1 MNVIYPFLLYL
12 LLYEPLASVLYRIF
26 HDALGLDLTRLF
38 CLLCSG
44 LFALVLELDLLRRGP
59 GTYSDFH
66 KIELKNGKALHFPG
80 SILLAVVAGSLLNR
94 GITYLST
101 RIVSKGFADA
111 DATLRGSGLPVLYL
125 ATVIVL
131 PLLVEVVFRGILLG
145 RLDERFGRAWGIL
158 LSSLLFGL
166 IHFNLIQ
173 FLYAFLCGMILSLL
187 VIYNRN
193 LWASVIAHSILNL
206 ITILSI

>member
-44 LFALVLELDLLRRGP
+44 LFVLVLELDLLRRGP

-101 RIVSKGFADA
+101 RIVSKGFADGCNA
-111 DATLRGSGLPVLYL
+111 SGLWIACALSCYGNCTASP
-125 ATVIVL
+125 
-131 PLLVEVVFRGILLG
+131 GG
-145 RLDERFGRAWGIL
+145 SRFPRYPSGQAG
-158 LSSLLFGL
+158 
-166 IHFNLIQ
+166 
-173 FLYAFLCGMILSLL
+173 
-187 VIYNRN
+187 
-193 LWASVIAHSILNL
+193 
-206 ITILSI
+206 